1 MKFKGIIFD
10 LDGVLCFTDDYHY
23 QAWKSLADDLNIYFD
38 REINNRLRGV
48 SRMASL
54 DIVLEKSNKKYSDE
68 EKIALATKKNDIYV
82 KLLDNITE
90 NDCSNEVRNTLLE
103 LKRRGIKIAIGSSS
117 KNTPKILNRLGIYSY
132 FDAISDGNNITHSK
146 PNPEVFLKAAQF
158 INENPQDCLIVEDA
172 IAGIDAGIAGG
183 FKTAAIGDATKYDK
197 PDYKLNK
204 LSDLLDICK

>member
-1 MKFKGIIFD
+1 MKFKGVIFD

-38 REINNRLRGV
+38 REINNRHRGV

-146 PNPEVFLKAAQF
+146 PNPEVFLKAAEF

>member
-1 MKFKGIIFD
+1 MSNYGENFIIYKKD
-10 LDGVLCFTDDYHY
+10 
-23 QAWKSLADDLNIYFD
+23 ADFYKKICEKNENL
-38 REINNRLRGV
+38 ENNNWFLF
-48 SRMASL
+48 
-54 DIVLEKSNKKYSDE
+54 
-68 EKIALATKKNDIYV
+68 
-82 KLLDNITE
+82 KLLDFCKKLLYNITE
-90 NDCSNEVRNTLLE
+90 NNCSNEVINTLLE

-172 IAGIDAGIAGG
+172 IAGIDAGINGG